1 MSKGSYRGG
10 STLTG
15 WNANGYVSASRK
27 LKARG
32 RVAATPEESAA
43 RDEAVRKR
51 HGLLPRKPNLKAK
64 EEAKVEAKQNLR
76 KVSRTSAPVVV
87 KVKRKVHPRS
97 SPRRRAP
104 KLSPHGPPPSRGR
117 AD

>member
-32 RVAATPEESAA
+32 RTAQSKTESAA
-43 RDEAVRKR
+43 RDELMRKR
-51 HGLLPRKPNLKAK
+51 HGLMPRKPDLKAK
-64 EEAKVEAKQNLR
+64 AEAKVEAKQKLR
-76 KVSRTSAPVVV
+76 RATRTSAPVVV
-87 KVKRKVHPRS
+87 KVKRRRPTRVQPPKRPRS
-97 SPRRRAP
+97 
-104 KLSPHGPPPSRGR
+104 L
-117 AD
+117 